1 MKPIKIAIYGLAI
14 VVAVLI
20 FCYTHSDR
28 AKIVRLFESAAK
40 IATREPGESVMEG
53 AVKAKSL
60 AAFFGKSCRFSI
72 PEARLSGPMSNENI
86 SGAILAFRHD
96 ASRFSI
102 EFVELD
108 VEVDS
113 PMAHVDGVVAL
124 KGVDRRL
131 NISADESRPFSA
143 DLAKNDNGEWKII
156 SLVLLKR

>member
-1 MKPIKIAIYGLAI
+1 MKPIKLAIYGLVI

-28 AKIVRLFESAAK
+28 ARIVRLLESAAK

-60 AAFFGKSCRFSI
+60 AAFFWKSCRFTI
-72 PEARLSGPMSNENI
+72 PEARLSGPMSNDNLA
-86 SGAILAFRHD
+86 GAILAFRHD

-102 EFVELD
+102 EFIELD

-124 KGVDRRL
+124 KGVDGRL

-143 DLAKNDNGEWKII
+143 DLEKNDNDEWKII